1 VSSESEGIEKEK
13 QMPFTVSDAGDIP
26 AGTYTGMLEAVSE
39 TTISSEFGKDQS
51 MWRWD
56 FQVNVNGELKPI
68 NALSTQRT
76 SAGSKTRKW
85 LEALL
90 RRELKAG
97 ETIEDPVGA
106 NALVVIGP
114 NKKGYS
120 TILDVLP
127 APQHEEVLPGVPR

>member
-1 VSSESEGIEKEK
+1 
-13 QMPFTVSDAGDIP
+13 MPFTITESADIP
-26 AGTYTGMLEAVSE
+26 AGTYTGMLQAITEE
-39 TTISSEFGKDQS
+39 LISSDFGKDQP
-51 MWRWD
+51 MWKWE
-56 FQVNVNGELKPI
+56 FQVNVNGDLKPI

-76 SAGSKTRKW
+76 SPASKTRRW

-90 RRELKAG
+90 RRPLQVG

-106 NALVVIGP
+106 NALIVVGP

-127 APQHEEVLPGVPR
+127 APQHDEVLPGVPR

>member
-1 VSSESEGIEKEK
+1 
-13 QMPFTVSDAGDIP
+13 MPFTITESADIP
-26 AGTYTGMLEAVSE
+26 AGTYSGMLEGVSE
-39 TTISSEFGKDQS
+39 TTISSEFGKDQV

-56 FQVNVNGELKPI
+56 FQLNVNGALKPI

-76 SAGSKTRKW
+76 TAGSKTRRW

-90 RRELKAG
+90 RRPLQVG

-106 NALVVIGP
+106 NALIVVGP

-127 APQHEEVLPGVPR
+127 APQHDEVLPGVPR

>member
-1 VSSESEGIEKEK
+1 
-13 QMPFTVSDAGDIP
+13 MPFTVTESTDIP
-26 AGTYTGMLEAVSE
+26 AGTYTGMLEAVTE
-39 TTISSEFGKDQS
+39 TVISSEFGKDQP

-56 FQVNVNGELKPI
+56 FQVNVNGTLKPI

-76 SAGSKTRKW
+76 SPGSKTRKW

-90 RRELKAG
+90 RRELRVG

-106 NALVVIGP
+106 NALIVVGP

-120 TILDVLP
+120 TITDVLP